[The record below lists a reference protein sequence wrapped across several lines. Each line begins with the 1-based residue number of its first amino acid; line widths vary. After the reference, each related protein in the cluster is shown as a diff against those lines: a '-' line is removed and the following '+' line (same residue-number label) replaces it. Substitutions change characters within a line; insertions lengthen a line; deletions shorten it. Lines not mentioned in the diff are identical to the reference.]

1 MVIADYFGT
10 SKVKAHRTD
19 WAHLRPWLLKGGI
32 QNELFKASYE
42 EVQGLEDEVGI
53 LKQEEIQRLVVIRD
67 VEAQR
72 NRIARVAADT
82 QRKVKLTEDDV
93 AFKHVIVQDLKRTRK
108 EVARRY
114 SDFQQLYQ
122 LVKNQRNKFVS
133 LVAVAGQGIGEFK
146 EKVKI
151 LTNELEVSVWQSICT
166 PVTAKSHHQRLTMT
180 HDQCLKHSCNFIR
193 QQFVPALKCCNAMM
207 SPRECTVELQG
218 QPGISIDQHIE
229 DMFSCI
235 SRLHGVQ
242 SEH

>member
-1 MVIADYFGT
+1 MYV
-10 SKVKAHRTD
+10 
-19 WAHLRPWLLKGGI
+19 LLLFLQGGI

-42 EVQGLEDEVGI
+42 EVQALEDEVGI
-53 LKQEEIQRLVVIRD
+53 LKQEEAQRLVVIRD
-67 VEAQR
+67 VETQR

-114 SDFQQLYQ
+114 NDFQQLYQ

-151 LTNELEVSVWQSICT
+151 LTNELEVSSMLFVGCVSVC
-166 PVTAKSHHQRLTMT
+166 KSSNMT
-180 HDQCLKHSCNFIR
+180 
-193 QQFVPALKCCNAMM
+193 
-207 SPRECTVELQG
+207 G
-218 QPGISIDQHIE
+218 
-229 DMFSCI
+229 
-235 SRLHGVQ
+235 RLHSL
-242 SEH
+242 SEAVFPS